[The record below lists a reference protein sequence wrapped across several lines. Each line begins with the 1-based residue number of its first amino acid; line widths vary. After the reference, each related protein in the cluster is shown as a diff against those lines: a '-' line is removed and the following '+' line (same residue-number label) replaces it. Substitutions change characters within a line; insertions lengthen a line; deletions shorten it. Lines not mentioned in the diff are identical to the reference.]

1 MCAIG
6 VHSSD
11 MVTSHG
17 LALNCST
24 DMAWFGQIVPC
35 GIQGAGVTSL
45 QEVLGRQVELD
56 QVGGQGAVF
65 PIISGFPELALET
78 EHLEG

>member
-24 DMAWFGQIVPC
+24 DMAWFGHIVPC
-35 GIQGAGVTSL
+35 GIQVTRWYGDT
-45 QEVLGRQVELD
+45 EVR
-56 QVGGQGAVF
+56 
-65 PIISGFPELALET
+65 
-78 EHLEG
+78 

>member
-56 QVGGQGAVF
+56 QVGGQGDL
-65 PIISGFPELALET
+65 G
-78 EHLEG
+78 